1 MSNTIQKIEIGILTV
16 IAMVAFAFSFE
27 ISATTNQI
35 TVLQST
41 DSTTKS
47 QEEIKTSASASVDYI
62 DFESTVVTEQNFDEL
77 NAEFDGK
84 LDKSALSS
92 STLILLTMN
101 NHRDNLTA
109 FNYKELSILDGESAE
124 KWQQLSKG
132 MGGHHVKGI
141 LTFPKVKNPQTLEI
155 IGLPVGDVVLKF

>member
-1 MSNTIQKIEIGILTV
+1 MIKIIQKIGILTAISV
-16 IAMVAFAFSFE
+16 VAFAFLFE

-35 TVLQST
+35 TVFQSA
-41 DSTTKS
+41 DSTIKS

-62 DFESTVVTEQNFDEL
+62 EFESTVVTEQNFDEL

-92 STLILLTMN
+92 STLIVLIMN

-109 FNYKELSILDGESAE
+109 FNYKELSTLDGESAQE
-124 KWQQLSKG
+124 WQQLRKG
-132 MGGHHVKGI
+132 MGGHHVSGV
-141 LTFPKVKNPQTLEI
+141 LTFPKVKNPQSLVI
-155 IGLPVGDVVLKF
+155 KGLPVGDVVLTY